1 MRHPGEKALDVGE
14 RRGSSVG
21 SVRAAGL
28 GHSFVPTGCCVLGR
42 RCVGCRPVPFWGYS
56 GDRPTRSIDPRPYAI
71 MILYFSTGAVPTG
84 REAECPSGALLAELP
99 CATTLSSLDA
109 PAVVTRRRRRV
120 TSFAFPSGG
129 APTGAS
135 LHLDRLPLQRRRPR
149 RRVCRLRRLRPALP
163 PPLRPCAPRRATGL
177 PTPIATTAAPARVPP
192 GPGRQHVGPDH
203 RLMW

>member
-71 MILYFSTGAVPTG
+71 MILYFSTGAHRERSRVLQRRTHTCVLQRLRRTSRTLKNLVKYLTDNAVMRGRAEVARDEAETNPASKEKKPMGQPYQVSNKTLPGHESGTG
-84 REAECPSGALLAELP
+84 RTRVDQSRLRAGFHTTSRWEIQRTSPLSFCGPHPSP
-99 CATTLSSLDA
+99 
-109 PAVVTRRRRRV
+109 
-120 TSFAFPSGG
+120 
-129 APTGAS
+129 
-135 LHLDRLPLQRRRPR
+135 LHLD
-149 RRVCRLRRLRPALP
+149 
-163 PPLRPCAPRRATGL
+163 GS
-177 PTPIATTAAPARVPP
+177 
-192 GPGRQHVGPDH
+192 
-203 RLMW
+203 